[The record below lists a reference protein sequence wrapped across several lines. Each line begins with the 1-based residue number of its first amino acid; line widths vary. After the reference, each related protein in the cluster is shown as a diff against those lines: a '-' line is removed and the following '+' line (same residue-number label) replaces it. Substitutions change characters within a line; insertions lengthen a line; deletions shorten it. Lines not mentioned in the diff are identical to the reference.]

1 MARDRQNILA
11 AKKIRSDSQLNSP
24 TPPPSIIS
32 SAQPC
37 ESFELN
43 HIFDLAAI
51 FSPNLVYIAAQ
62 MSENGV
68 TGPSPQ
74 PGDRVAIGITFG
86 NSNSSIAYTI
96 DDKAEVIA
104 NEDGGKCDKAQ
115 LGRVIVLTVLLQT
128 DKSPRYYP
136 TSTAT
141 STTAVKQRVS
151 WSGTPTTLLH
161 TSRTS

>member
-1 MARDRQNILA
+1 
-11 AKKIRSDSQLNSP
+11 
-24 TPPPSIIS
+24 
-32 SAQPC
+32 
-37 ESFELN
+37 
-43 HIFDLAAI
+43 
-51 FSPNLVYIAAQ
+51 

-104 NEDGGKCDKAQ
+104 NEDGGECDKA
-115 LGRVIVLTVLLQT
+115 RRSHIVILTVLEQT
-128 DKSPRYYP
+128 DKFPRYYL
-136 TSTAT
+136 TSTAK
-141 STTAVKQRVS
+141 STTAVKQRTF
-151 WSGTPTTLLH
+151 WSGTQTTLLH